1 MHAFFNLQEAEIQ
14 EEKLQLLRKRQHI
27 VECGKT
33 YSWKVAKIISS
44 FQILYLC
51 RALIM
56 DFKQLVFIGL
66 SYIITTL
73 Q

>member
-33 YSWKVAKIISS
+33 YSWKVAKKMS
-44 FQILYLC
+44 LC
-51 RALIM
+51 HALIM
-56 DFKQLVFIGL
+56 DFKQLLFIGL
-66 SYIITTL
+66 LYIITTL

>member
-33 YSWKVAKIISS
+33 YSWKVAKKCLCLS
-44 FQILYLC
+44 LC

-66 SYIITTL
+66 LYIITTL